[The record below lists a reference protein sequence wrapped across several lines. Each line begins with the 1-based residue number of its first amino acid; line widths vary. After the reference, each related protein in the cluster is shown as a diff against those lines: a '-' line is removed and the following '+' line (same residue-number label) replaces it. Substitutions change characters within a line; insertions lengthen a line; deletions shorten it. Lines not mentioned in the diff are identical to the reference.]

1 MSLRL
6 LLMIKARCCNN
17 TTMSK
22 YKDNYDNISWDRS
35 SYKEAAS
42 RSVARAPGPYVQ
54 GDYAAYECPI
64 TGNIIDGKR
73 EHAKNLERHGCRVH
87 EKGEFEDVKK
97 YGRKR
102 HEEAI
107 DRAVDRAVQDMAHEI
122 DW

>member
-1 MSLRL
+1 MS
-6 LLMIKARCCNN
+6 AY
-17 TTMSK
+17 T
-22 YKDNYDNISWDRS
+22 DNYDKIKWDTS
-35 SYKEAAS
+35 NHGKFAS
-42 RSVARAPGPYVQ
+42 RSVRRVDGPYVV
-54 GDYAAYECPI
+54 GDYAPYKCPI

-73 EHAKNLERHGCRVH
+73 EHAKNLEKHGCRVH

-107 DRAVDRAVQDMAHEI
+107 DRAVDRAAQDMAHEI

>member
-1 MSLRL
+1 
-6 LLMIKARCCNN
+6 MIKAQCCNN
-17 TTMSK
+17 ATMSA
-22 YKDNYDNISWDRS
+22 YKDNYDKISWDRS
-35 SYKEAAS
+35 SYKEAGPGA
-42 RSVARAPGPYVQ
+42 VARASGPYVV

-73 EHAKNLERHGCRVH
+73 EHAKNLEKHGCRVH

-97 YGRKR
+97 YGRQR

-107 DRAVDRAVQDMAHEI
+107 DRAVDQAAQDMAHEI